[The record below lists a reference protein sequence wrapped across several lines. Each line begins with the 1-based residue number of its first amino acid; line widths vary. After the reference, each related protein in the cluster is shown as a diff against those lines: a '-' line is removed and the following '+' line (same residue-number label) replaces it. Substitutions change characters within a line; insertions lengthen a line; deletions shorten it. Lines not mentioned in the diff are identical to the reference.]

1 MSNKNIKIVF
11 IGEASVGKTSIC
23 EMIKNKEFNN
33 DIKPTIGVDF
43 YTNIFDNVK
52 IQIWDTSGQKNFR
65 FIIETYLRNSS
76 LNILV
81 FDLSDYDTF
90 LSLDN
95 FIKTL
100 KKFNDS
106 KIILVGN
113 KADLISNI
121 DYDEVEK
128 YVESNNL
135 EYIEVSA
142 KINLNIDYLKKMIN
156 DSLAFDIPTN
166 NNNSNNENTNLLN
179 DKKID
184 NNEETKC
191 LCCPCFF

>member
-11 IGEASVGKTSIC
+11 IGEASVGKSSIC
-23 EMIKNKEFNN
+23 EMIKNKKFNN

-43 YTNIFDNVK
+43 HTNIFDNIR
-52 IQIWDTSGQKNFR
+52 IQIWDTSGQKKFR

-76 LNILV
+76 LNVLV

-121 DYDEVEK
+121 AYDEIEK

-135 EYIEVSA
+135 EYIEVSS

-156 DSLAFDIPTN
+156 DSLLFDIPIE
-166 NNNSNNENTNLLN
+166 NNSNNENTKLLLNEKNKKNKNLL
-179 DKKID
+179 
-184 NNEETKC
+184 C
-191 LCCPCFF
+191 SCCSCF